1 MGNNTIHSGEF
12 VFIKSV
18 KDGIPNRD
26 PLAESDA
33 RRIFDEA
40 DGRISL
46 SDVSMKRDVRDY
58 LLAKYADKEN
68 HKNHV
73 YVREVR
79 DRDNKLLGRASLA
92 DKLREEVGSEAK
104 DLKYKELL
112 TQYALD
118 IRAFGV
124 TFSVSKEKFDLTGP
138 IQLAW
143 AHSMHPV
150 ETRYAQGTT
159 VMPSKDVKDVSG
171 EEGDKA
177 KEQGTIW
184 SSYTLPFAVF
194 MGAGV
199 INASIAKETGLGN
212 EDIELIL
219 EGLWR
224 GTQHRQA
231 RGRGLQQ
238 PQFLIHIEYK
248 NPFFRIGD
256 LTEDLSLRTKKED
269 LSLEPDAD
277 VWRSSDAPSSISG
290 VKLDIQALAD
300 TLQKNRDSIERCR
313 VWKQDRLELIGQLP
327 DFVEHSSDWA
337 M

>member
-1 MGNNTIHSGEF
+1 MENSTAHSGEF

-33 RRIFDEA
+33 RRIFDET

-46 SDVSMKRDVRDY
+46 SDVSLKRDVRDY
-58 LLAKYADKEN
+58 LLAKYADETN

-79 DRDNKLLGRASLA
+79 DANNKLLGRASLA
-92 DKLREEVGSEAK
+92 DKLREDVGESDKLPYK
-104 DLKYKELL
+104 DLL
-112 TQYALD
+112 TQYAID

-150 ETRYAQGTT
+150 ETRYTQGTT
-159 VMPSKDVKDVSG
+159 VMPSKDVKDASG
-171 EEGDKA
+171 GEGDKA

-199 INASIAKETGLGN
+199 INASIAKETGLDSA
-212 EDIELIL
+212 DIELIL

-256 LTEDLSLRTKKED
+256 LTEDLSL
-269 LSLEPDAD
+269 EPNTD
-277 VWRSSDAPSSISG
+277 VWRSSDAPSGISG
-290 VKLDIQALAD
+290 IKLDVSNLAD
-300 TLQKNRDSIERCR
+300 TLRKNRDNIERCR
-313 VWKQDRLELIGQLP
+313 VWKQDRLELVGQLP
-327 DFVEHSSDWA
+327 DFVEHSSDWN

>member
-1 MGNNTIHSGEF
+1 MEITANSGEF

-33 RRIFDEA
+33 RRIFDET

-46 SDVSMKRDVRDY
+46 SDVSLKRDVRDY
-58 LLAKYADKEN
+58 LLAKYAGETS
-68 HKNHV
+68 HRNHV

-79 DRDNKLLGRASLA
+79 DANNKLLGRASLA
-92 DKLREEVGSEAK
+92 DKLREDVGESDKLPYK
-104 DLKYKELL
+104 DLL
-112 TQYALD
+112 TQYAID

-150 ETRYAQGTT
+150 ATRYTQGTT
-159 VMPSKDVKDVSG
+159 VMPSKDVKDASG

-199 INASIAKETGLGN
+199 INASIAKETGLDSA
-212 EDIELIL
+212 DIELVL

-256 LTEDLSLRTKKED
+256 LAEDLK
-269 LSLEPDAD
+269 LEPNVD

-290 VKLDIQALAD
+290 IKLDVSKLAD
-300 TLQKNRDSIERCR
+300 TLQKNQDNIERCR
-313 VWKQDRLELIGQLP
+313 VWKQDRLELVGQLP
-327 DFVEHSSDWA
+327 DFVEHSSDWN

>member
-1 MGNNTIHSGEF
+1 MMENSKDSLPSGEF

-46 SDVSMKRDVRDY
+46 SDVSLKRDVRDY
-58 LLAKYADKEN
+58 LLAKFAEKKE
-68 HKNHV
+68 HKNYV
-73 YVREVR
+73 YVREER
-79 DRDNKLLGRASLA
+79 TAENKLLGRASLA
-92 DKLREEVGSEAK
+92 DKLRNDVGEK
-104 DLKYKELL
+104 DKELSYRDLL
-112 TQYALD
+112 TQYAID
-118 IRAFGV
+118 VRAFGV
-124 TFSVSKEKFDLTGP
+124 TFSVSKEKFDITGP
-138 IQLAW
+138 IQFAW

-150 ETRYAQGTT
+150 ETRYIQGTT
-159 VMPSKDVKDVSG
+159 VMPSKDAKDASG

-184 SSYTLPFAVF
+184 SSYTLPFAMF

-199 INASIAKETGLGN
+199 INASIAKETGL
-212 EDIELIL
+212 DSKDVDLIL

-238 PQFLIHIEYK
+238 PQFLIHIQYT

-256 LTEDLSLRTKKED
+256 LTEDLI
-269 LSLEPDAD
+269 LEPNAD
-277 VWRSSDAPSSISG
+277 VWRSSDAPSSISD
-290 VKLDIQALAD
+290 VNLKLNISNLAETLKKNESKIQC
-300 TLQKNRDSIERCR
+300 CR
-313 VWKQDRLELIGQLP
+313 VWKQDRLELKGEL
-327 DFVEHSSDWA
+327 
-337 M
+337 